1 MGTKGRPGCRDLIH
15 GPSLPPPPHYLSH
28 CCYCYSVITPIP
40 QARIVA
46 MTCTHAALT
55 RRKLAKLGFKFD
67 NLVMEEA
74 AQILEIETFIPML
87 LQDYDAVTEGCR

>member
-1 MGTKGRPGCRDLIH
+1 MCALVH
-15 GPSLPPPPHYLSH
+15 
-28 CCYCYSVITPIP
+28 P

-55 RRKLAKLGFKFD
+55 RRKLVQLGFKFD

-74 AQILEIETFIPML
+74 AQVRAPVVKSVIGWKRGHLARANLMSL
-87 LQDYDAVTEGCR
+87 G